1 MNRTSGE
8 SCLDTGFRPLGDLP
22 DAQSVQNTAL
32 TQLAHALKR
41 EGYHHTAVT
50 PSTHACVNRRPGNER
65 AINLEGVFGWSRPF
79 YPSVIPR
86 EIFELMQAAEIITS
100 HEMGLRSLVRASTL
114 NNHLFFHSAYP
125 TVEADAVFFGP
136 DTYRF
141 AAAIE
146 HQLDTGSA
154 PVHRAVDIGCGA
166 GPGAIAVA
174 CRNPSTEVLAVDI
187 NDSALRLT
195 AINAYVS
202 GVANVAPCYS
212 NLLQGVEGMFDLIVA
227 NPPYLVDPA
236 RRAYRHGG
244 GAKGSGLSLDIIDA
258 ALQRLNPGGALLL
271 YTGTAIING
280 VDRFRVAVERK
291 LRSSGVQWRY
301 TEIDPDVF
309 GEELSCSAYADADRI
324 AALTLLIN
332 QAK

>member
-1 MNRTSGE
+1 MNRISAW
-8 SCLDTGFRPLGDLP
+8 SCLDTGFRPTGDFP

-32 TQLAHALKR
+32 MQLAHALKGQ
-41 EGYHHTAVT
+41 GYHYTAVT
-50 PSTHACVNRRPGNER
+50 PATHVRVNSRSGNER

-79 YPSVIPR
+79 HPSVIPR
-86 EIFELMQAAEIITS
+86 EIFELMQAAEVIES
-100 HEMGLRSLVRASTL
+100 HKMGWRSLLRASTL
-114 NNHLFFHSAYP
+114 NNHLFFHSVYP
-125 TVEADAVFFGP
+125 TVEADAIFFGP

-146 HQLDTGSA
+146 HQLDTSSG

-174 CRNPSTEVLAVDI
+174 CRNPSAEVLAVDI

-195 AINAYVS
+195 AINASVS
-202 GVANVAPCYS
+202 GVANIALCHS
-212 NLLQGVEGMFDLIVA
+212 DLLHGVEGMFDLIVA

-244 GAKGSGLSLDIIDA
+244 GALGAGLSLDIVDA
-258 ALQRLNPGGALLL
+258 ALQRLSPGGSLLL

-280 VDRFRVAVERK
+280 VDRFRLTVERK
-291 LRSSGVQWRY
+291 LRDAGVQWRY

-309 GEELSCSAYADADRI
+309 GEELSCSAYANVDRI
-324 AALTLLIN
+324 AALTLLISR
-332 QAK
+332 AK